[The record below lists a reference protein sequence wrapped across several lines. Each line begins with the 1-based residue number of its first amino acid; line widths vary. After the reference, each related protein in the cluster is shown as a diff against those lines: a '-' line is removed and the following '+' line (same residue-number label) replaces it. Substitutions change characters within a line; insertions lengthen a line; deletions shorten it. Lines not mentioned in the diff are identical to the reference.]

1 VSETGPRVDV
11 VVSTRDRAVR
21 LRALLDALGAQELAR
36 EAFTVTVVDNGSHDA
51 TPAVLAQAARDRR
64 IDLRVLRR
72 ARGDGPAHGRDA
84 GWRAGAAPLVAFT
97 DDDCRPEPGWLAA
110 LLEAAGTRPAA
121 LLAGR
126 TDPDPAEL
134 HRLAPT
140 ARTQTVLQAG
150 PWFPTCNIAYP
161 RALLERVG
169 GFDLRYGWGGEDTDL
184 AWRAQAAGAP
194 VAWVEGAR
202 VLHAVEDLGT
212 LGALR
217 LAGRW
222 SGAMRA
228 FAAHPHLRRSTLH
241 HGVFWR
247 QAHRDLLLAAA
258 GLALAPRLPPAV
270 ALTLPWLHGARR
282 RLWLT
287 GGSARHMPLLLAI
300 DAIEVA
306 AVVRGGVRYR
316 VAVV

>member
-1 VSETGPRVDV
+1 MTRPGPRVDV
-11 VVSTRDRAVR
+11 VVSTRDRAMR
-21 LRALLDALGAQELAR
+21 LRALLEALIGQDVGR
-36 EAFTVTVVDNGSHDA
+36 EAFTVTVVDNGSRDA
-51 TPAVLAQAARDRR
+51 TATVLARAARDGHL
-64 IDLRVLRR
+64 DLRVLRR
-72 ARGDGPAHGRDA
+72 PRGDGPAHGRDA

-110 LLEAAGTRPAA
+110 LLEAARARPTA

-140 ARTQTVLQAG
+140 ARTQTVHEAG

-161 RALLERVG
+161 RALLERLG

-184 AWRAQAAGAP
+184 AWRAQAASTP
-194 VAWVEGAR
+194 VAYVEGAR
-202 VLHAVEDLGT
+202 VLHAVEDLGA

-222 SGAMRA
+222 SDAMRV
-228 FAAHPHLRRSTLH
+228 FAAHPQMRHQALY

-247 QAHRDLLLAAA
+247 RAHRDLLLAAA
-258 GLALAPRLPPAV
+258 GLALAQRLPAAV
-270 ALTLPWLHGARR
+270 VLALPWLHGARR
-282 RLWLT
+282 RLWLS
-287 GGSARHMPLLLAI
+287 GGGARQMPLLLAI
-300 DAIEVA
+300 DAAEIA

>member
-1 VSETGPRVDV
+1 MSEAAPRVDV
-11 VVSTRDRAVR
+11 VVSTRDRAMR
-21 LRALLDALGAQELAR
+21 LRALLDALAAQEPAG

-51 TPAVLAQAARDRR
+51 TPAVLAQAARDGGL
-64 IDLRVLRR
+64 DLRVVRR
-72 ARGDGPAHGRDA
+72 VRGDGPAHGRDA

-110 LLEAAGTRPAA
+110 LLDAARARPTA

-134 HRLAPT
+134 HRLTPT
-140 ARTQTVLQAG
+140 ARTQAVHDAG

-161 RALLERVG
+161 RALLERLG

-194 VAWVEGAR
+194 VAYVEGAR
-202 VLHAVEDLGT
+202 VLHAVEDLGA

-222 SGAMRA
+222 SEAMRV
-228 FAAHPHLRRSTLH
+228 FAAHPALRHQALY

-247 QAHRDLLLAAA
+247 RAHRDLLLGAA
-258 GLALAPRLPPAV
+258 GLALAPRLPLAL

-282 RLWLT
+282 RLWLSN
-287 GGSARHMPLLLAI
+287 GRARHMALLAVI
-300 DAIEVA
+300 DAAELA